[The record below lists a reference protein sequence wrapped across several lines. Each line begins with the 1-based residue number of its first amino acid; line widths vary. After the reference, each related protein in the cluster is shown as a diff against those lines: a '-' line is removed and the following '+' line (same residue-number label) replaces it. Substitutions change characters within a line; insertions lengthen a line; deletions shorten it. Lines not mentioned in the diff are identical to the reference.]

1 MSINHFL
8 STGGSPFISE
18 GNVGESINDE
28 IWNFI
33 RWTRWGSWWGKINL
47 VLELQLNK
55 NAIHKCRF
63 EPDEKRAL
71 WGQLGERYVPAAK
84 ISCKLTQNLSTHL
97 QHRSS
102 DRKVHLAFHRNVILP
117 KDHRRYNRHGFTYLL
132 FVFAVTNRLCKQ
144 MKESW
149 CYIMMF
155 LNSTQ
160 G

>member
-1 MSINHFL
+1 MKVSMTKFEISSGEQDEVHDEERSIWF
-8 STGGSPFISE
+8 
-18 GNVGESINDE
+18 
-28 IWNFI
+28 WNFNSTKMQSTNVDLSPM
-33 RWTRWGSWWGKINL
+33 RN
-47 VLELQLNK
+47 
-55 NAIHKCRF
+55 
-63 EPDEKRAL
+63 
-71 WGQLGERYVPAAK
+71 GQLGERYVPAAK

-117 KDHRRYNRHGFTYLL
+117 KYHRRYNRHGFTYLL

-144 MKESW
+144 IKESW
-149 CYIMMF
+149 CHIMMF